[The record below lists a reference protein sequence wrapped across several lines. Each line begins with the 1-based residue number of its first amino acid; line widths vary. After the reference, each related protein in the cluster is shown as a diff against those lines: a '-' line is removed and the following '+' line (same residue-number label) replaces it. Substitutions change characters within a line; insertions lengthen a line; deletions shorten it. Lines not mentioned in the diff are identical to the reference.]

1 MSDAASQ
8 TDLSPFADGAAFI
21 DGDYVPIGEAR
32 IPILDWGFVRSDV
45 TYDVVA
51 VWHGRFFRL
60 DAHLDRF
67 ERSIGRLHMVAPY
80 DREQITEILSECV
93 RLAGLREAYVEMIL
107 TRGIPPQGS
116 RDPRL
121 CDNRFYAFAIPY
133 VWIAKPEQQATGLNL
148 VVASVPRIPPE
159 SVDPTVKNFHWGDMV
174 QGLFE
179 AYARGGESVVL
190 TDGSGNI
197 TEGPGFNLFCVRDG
211 EVLTPER
218 GVLEGITRKTVI
230 ELAESLN
237 AKVTVGLLP
246 EATLRAADEVFI
258 SSTAGGVMPVTRLD
272 GVAIGDGAPGP
283 LTQRIRQLY
292 WDAHEDPKYTF
303 AIDYR
308 HA

>member
-1 MSDAASQ
+1 MSDAASRPEH
-8 TDLSPFADGAAFI
+8 DPYADGAAFI

-67 ERSIGRLHMVAPY
+67 ERSIAKLHMRAPY

-107 TRGIPPQGS
+107 TRGVPPQGS

-121 CDNRFYAFAIPY
+121 CENRFYAFAIPY
-133 VWIAKPEQQATGLNL
+133 VWIAKPEQQDRGLDM

-159 SVDPTVKNFHWGDMV
+159 SVDPTVKNFHWGDLV

-179 AYARGGESVVL
+179 AYDRGGETVVL

-197 TEGPGFNLFCVRDG
+197 TEGPGFNLFCVKDG
-211 EVLTPER
+211 EVITPER

-230 ELAESLN
+230 ELAQSLN
-237 AKVTVGLLP
+237 AKVSVATLP

-258 SSTAGGVMPVTRLD
+258 SSTAGGVMPVTKLD
-272 GVAIGDGAPGP
+272 GSPIGDGAPGP
-283 LTQRIRQLY
+283 LTSRIRQLY
-292 WDAHEDPKYTF
+292 WEAHDDPAYTF